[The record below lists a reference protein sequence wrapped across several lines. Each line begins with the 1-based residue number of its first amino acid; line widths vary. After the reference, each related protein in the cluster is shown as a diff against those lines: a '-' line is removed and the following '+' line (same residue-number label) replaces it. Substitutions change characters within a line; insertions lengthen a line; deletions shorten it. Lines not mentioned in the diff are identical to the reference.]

1 MYEKNYTGVPV
12 VAWWVKNLTA
22 GVPVVP
28 QRLTNQTSIHE
39 DAGSIPGLAQRVKDP
54 VMRWAV
60 VQVADVAWILRC
72 CGCGVGHSHIS
83 HSAPS
88 LWTSMCHECGPK
100 KKHTKKNLTAV
111 YWVAGEAWIWSLSSH
126 NGLKDLA
133 LLQLRLLYSPWPGN
147 FYKPW
152 MWPLKKKKKATPTP
166 GGRGN
171 NYKISKEYFQELFQP
186 ILYFAM
192 YGMLAPFPLSLALP
206 LQLYLLRVQS
216 MLIIHCSRNLKSKSD
231 HTGLKEEGS
240 HRVRENRNVEYWYS
254 DQEEISKDWI

>member
-1 MYEKNYTGVPV
+1 MISVLPQ
-12 VAWWVKNLTA
+12 WVKGSGVTA
-22 GVPVVP
+22 AEALI
-28 QRLTNQTSIHE
+28 QS
-39 DAGSIPGLAQRVKDP
+39 LAWELP
-54 VMRWAV
+54 YTM
-60 VQVADVAWILRC
+60 DVAI
-72 CGCGVGHSHIS
+72 
-83 HSAPS
+83 
-88 LWTSMCHECGPK
+88 
-100 KKHTKKNLTAV
+100 
-111 YWVAGEAWIWSLSSH
+111 
-126 NGLKDLA
+126 
-133 LLQLRLLYSPWPGN
+133 
-147 FYKPW
+147 
-152 MWPLKKKKKATPTP
+152 KKKKKATPTP